1 MAANPENSSDQ
12 EIDVF
17 SMFNKIGQLIDNIG
31 FSLFKFVRFLLK
43 NIIIIILIVIIGGVA
58 GYFCDKYKETYV
70 HEVVL
75 VPNFNSIGYL
85 YSRIDNYNIENTT
98 IKSIR
103 IEPVIDVYNFI
114 YDQPNNLEIAK
125 FFSDNDINLTKMK
138 SNSNVEKYYRYHIL
152 TVKTTEVD
160 KNGKTVNRILKDLNN
175 EPYFKERMSLEH
187 ENTSRY
193 IDILNSSIKE
203 VDNIL
208 GNMAATS
215 NPSAENIIQT
225 YTDIDRLV
233 TSKRIMG
240 TELSKYKIHQME
252 ETKVIYDASKVLNM
266 KDKKIPKMILFPVLL
281 LILFLGSAFAIR
293 NYKKYNQRLKSEG

>member
-1 MAANPENSSDQ
+1 MAVNPENSSDQ

-31 FSLFKFVRFLLK
+31 FSLFKFVSFLLK
-43 NIIIIILIVIIGGVA
+43 NIIIIALIVIIGGVA
-58 GYFCDKYKETYV
+58 GYFWDKYKKTYV
-70 HEVVL
+70 HEIVL

-85 YSRIDNYNIENTT
+85 YSKIENFDKEGTS
-98 IKSIR
+98 IKSIE

-138 SNSNVEKYYRYHIL
+138 SNSNVEKYYRYHLL
-152 TVKTTEVD
+152 TVKTTEKD
-160 KNGKTVNRILKDLNN
+160 NNGETIDRILKDLNN
-175 EPYFKERMSLEH
+175 EPYFKERMGLEIK
-187 ENTSRY
+187 NTTKY
-193 IDILNSSIKE
+193 IDILNSSIDE

-208 GNMAATS
+208 QNMAATS

-252 ETKVIYDASKVLNM
+252 EAKVIYDASKVLNM
-266 KDKKIPKMILFPVLL
+266 KDKKISKIILFP
-281 LILFLGSAFAIR
+281 ILFFILYLAAAFAID
-293 NYKKYNQRLKSEG
+293 NYKRYNQRMKSER